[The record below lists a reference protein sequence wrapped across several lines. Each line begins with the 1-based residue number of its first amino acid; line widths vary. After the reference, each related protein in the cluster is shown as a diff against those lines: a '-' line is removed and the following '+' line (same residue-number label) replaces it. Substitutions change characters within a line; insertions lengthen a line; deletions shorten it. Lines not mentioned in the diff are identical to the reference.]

1 MGVLRCDHPDI
12 ERFIHAK
19 DSGDLTNFNI
29 SVGVTDRFMRAVE
42 IDGEV
47 ELAHKAEPSDDLKQ
61 AGAYQRGAGQWVY
74 RKGRARAL
82 WDQGVHSTDDPR
94 EPGGVFLDPVNRA
107 KD

>member
-61 AGAYQRGAGQWVY
+61 AGAYQRGDGQWVY
-74 RKGRARAL
+74 RNVRARDPG
-82 WDQGVHSTDDPR
+82 DQGTTLTSAHPDPAALL
-94 EPGGVFLDPVNRA
+94 PHPAN
-107 KD
+107 